1 MSTLSPAQPLTLEQP
16 SAAPDAAAMFKAH
29 HGFVW
34 RVLPHLG
41 VAPADRDDALQEV
54 FVVVHRRLHEYRE
67 HDKVRAWLYAIATRV
82 AKQMRRGLYRR
93 REDLTDT
100 PPELPQP
107 ASQPCTVLQRESL
120 ALAER
125 LLAALP
131 PKQRAVFLL
140 YEVEQMPMAE
150 VALAVGC
157 PLATAHA
164 RLRLAR
170 ERVLGLVARAERRGE
185 VP

>member
-1 MSTLSPAQPLTLEQP
+1 MSALPRAQTMSLEQRT
-16 SAAPDAAAMFKAH
+16 AAPDLAAIFRAH

-41 VAPADRDDALQEV
+41 VPAADRDDALQEV
-54 FVVVHRRLHEYRE
+54 FVVVHRRLGEYRE
-67 HDKVRAWLYAIATRV
+67 QDKLRAWLYAIAVRV
-82 AKQMRRGLYRR
+82 AKQYRKRARRT
-93 REDLTDT
+93 REQLLEA
-100 PPELPQP
+100 PPPAP
-107 ASQPCTVLQRESL
+107 ASQPCELLQNESI
-120 ALAER
+120 ALAHR
-125 LLAALP
+125 LLEALP

-140 YEVEQMPMAE
+140 YEVEQLSMSE

-170 ERVLGLVARAERRGE
+170 ARVLGLVARAERRGE
-185 VP
+185 AP